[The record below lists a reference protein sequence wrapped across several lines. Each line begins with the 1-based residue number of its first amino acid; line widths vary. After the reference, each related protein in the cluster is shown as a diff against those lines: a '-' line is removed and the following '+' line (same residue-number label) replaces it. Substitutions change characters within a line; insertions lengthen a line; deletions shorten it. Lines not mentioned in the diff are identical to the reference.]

1 MLTHLSYMEHL
12 EKLVIFLIHIFGVSD
27 VQSNTHRCWWW
38 TQDAFNRFVC
48 VKLLNFSCLI
58 TSFAGHIGLWVVA
71 VSISI
76 LYFGAYSFQT
86 RYRSPTRNAQVTSL
100 AYPEISPEPKWTS
113 MDPLWLCPFYAKR
126 QNLAAFKVIWYVFF
140 RFFFPT
146 KQTSTIWGI
155 YRQYFEL
162 VLGFLKQIQDRCWK
176 RTVDL

>member
-76 LYFGAYSFQT
+76 LYFGADSFQT

-140 RFFFPT
+140 RFFFQRNKHPPFGE
-146 KQTSTIWGI
+146 SIGNI
-155 YRQYFEL
+155 LNSF
-162 VLGFLKQIQDRCWK
+162 
-176 RTVDL
+176 